1 MTGAMRVD
9 PAQVRTLGQDMV
21 EYAAKLDGQLDEL
34 RERIKRV
41 VDQWEGEDEQSAKQ
55 QYNIRQKEWDDAADA
70 LLSKEKQGILPVL
83 GMGLQ
88 DAADDFEK
96 GEKGIANMFGS

>member
-9 PAQVRTLGQDMV
+9 PAQVRSLGVDMV
-21 EYAAKLDGQLDEL
+21 DYAAKLDAQLDEL
-34 RERIKRV
+34 RQKIKQV
-41 VDQWEGEDEQSAKQ
+41 VDQWEGEDEASAKA
-55 QYNIRQKEWDDAADA
+55 QYNLRQKEWDDSANA
-70 LLSKEKQGILPVL
+70 LLSKEEQGILPTL